1 MATQKGR
8 AHGGLGPPRPGGTVD
23 PDHGSGPWVANRAAR
38 GGLAGQPDKA
48 AAHARTA
55 AGDGSTTRRRTREAE
70 GKREEGGLTVR
81 RAARG
86 DERGGELLRTTAG
99 WCSRGGSTGW
109 KRRTEAG
116 MTWEGDGMIRGK
128 GGGARRWKKSGQ
140 RPATWEVAHLDGK
153 ERTPA
158 VNGEGEGAAPDGEA
172 DGGDGAY

>member
-1 MATQKGR
+1 MPRKGSSYTSDQAVTHSRLWQALKRHSLTSARGAGADTQAPHVSGTRGR

-23 PDHGSGPWVANRAAR
+23 PDHGSGPRAANRAAR

-86 DERGGELLRTTAG
+86 DERGGELLGTTAG
-99 WCSRGGSTGW
+99 WRSRGDSTGG

-116 MTWEGDGMIRGK
+116 MTSTGRRGL
-128 GGGARRWKKSGQ
+128 RR
-140 RPATWEVAHLDGK
+140 
-153 ERTPA
+153 
-158 VNGEGEGAAPDGEA
+158 
-172 DGGDGAY
+172 